1 MRVKGVNVTDT
12 GVWTCHVRVEGVN
25 VTVPGSR
32 VSNILIGE
40 EVVEINLSVVSKQT
54 SFFCLLFVVLY

>member
-1 MRVKGVNVTDT
+1 M
-12 GVWTCHVRVEGVN
+12 RVEGVN
-25 VTVPGSR
+25 VTVPGSG

-40 EVVEINLSVVSKQT
+40 EVVEINLSVVSKQA